1 MPLKS
6 LISILVFLFVSVGVA
21 SAQNEIVWGADKL
34 VQSWANM
41 TVSKFGANLDVDAT
55 EESIWDM
62 NDLPTAGTGP
72 ARCFT
77 NMAAAA
83 NLYVSSDDNAD
94 ATDEITIEV
103 LDANYVFSTIVMDLG
118 AISGTGTAFTQIG
131 AATLLRVNRAYAS
144 DVAFTGNIYIHKD
157 SDADDSTDGIPDTPA
172 TDIVAGITAG
182 EDQTLQACY
191 TVPAG
196 YHAFI
201 TNSCVVNTSEAA
213 AGTAVTFRQRKTE
226 FGASSSRTQL
236 LITLGDETSECVSI
250 NPPVRLEAKTDFE
263 YTGGGV
269 GVLNQGTAATFGMYL
284 YRD

>member
-1 MPLKS
+1 MWKL
-6 LISILVFLFVSVGVA
+6 ILVIAATLVWPIVSH
-21 SAQNEIVWGADKL
+21 SDDSEIPWGADSLIKNWSNL
-34 VQSWANM
+34 
-41 TVSKFGANLDVDAT
+41 TVSKFGANLDVDAA

-62 NDLPTAGTGP
+62 NDLPTSGAGP
-72 ARCFT
+72 ARCFA

-83 NLYVSSDDNAD
+83 DLYVSSDDTAD

-103 LDANYVFSTIVMDLG
+103 LDANYVSSTIVMDLG

-131 AATLLRVNRAYAS
+131 TATLLRVNRAYAS
-144 DVAFTGNIYIHKD
+144 DVSFTGNIYIHKD
-157 SDADDSTDGIPDTPA
+157 SDADGGTDGIPDTPA

-182 EDQTLQACY
+182 EDQTLQSCY

-196 YHAFI
+196 YHAFV
-201 TNSCVVNTSEAA
+201 TTTCVVNTSEAA
-213 AGTAVTFRQRKTE
+213 AGTAVTFRQRKTV
-226 FGASSSRTQL
+226 FGATSSRTQL
-236 LITLGDETSECVSI
+236 LLTLGDETSECVSI
-250 NPPVRLEAKTDFE
+250 DPPVRLESKTDFE